1 MPKRRAQHPGLTQ
14 PGWQSHRLF
23 WLGDHST
30 WEEADGRNEA
40 GAKSV
45 FYDVETGAGHVERR
59 GNISGAAY
67 RNCLIALQDFDLDD
81 CVSGTHMMGG
91 EELHQHNAFV
101 QAAFP
106 DETPRQWTTLGA
118 ETLDDTECEE
128 LVIPEYESIQ
138 KLSSGQQRVAAAA
151 AAAVLDSNRWLP
163 IRVTAYEVL
172 QVLPPRISIRH
183 HASVAKG
190 LWPFR
195 RAINETVGRHRDNG
209 SCEEMAIAAHTLA
222 CLGPEAVCEHYD
234 AITRLAEEAGAC
246 ESAAWL
252 AVAVLEPSHMLG
264 LELRGHRPVDDFLR
278 RHVEDL
284 WLGIRLRGLRPTSF
298 GQAQML
304 NEGSNSD
311 SFRMHTHG
319 SGPACMHTGENRFEN
334 WAFDAIP
341 KALEAERD
349 RARRDP
355 QYHTIAGS
363 GRVVLDA
370 PSRLAAFEPAALWS
384 PQTHAD
390 FPSSAR
396 ARAVELFRLGLLLGM
411 EQPALGE
418 VFNALVVP
426 FAIEHRAHPGGRHI
440 FREGDRTPPRPFP
453 IHSPFPDPTEVMWHV
468 EEARQA
474 RKAHEAAYSQW
485 YGTSG
490 PVWVGFGAV
499 RRPTKSRLPTDV
511 PRCLNLGQ
519 MEIRP
524 PRRPGSSTEEMKA
537 EAAVS
542 RAAILEEAR
551 VKVAREAASAEV
563 ESKAGNSSEAAR
575 RQAECDART
584 LNECP
589 RS

>member
-14 PGWQSHRLF
+14 PGWKSHRLF

-30 WEEADGRNEA
+30 WEEADGRNEN
-40 GAKSV
+40 GAASV
-45 FYDVETGAGHVERR
+45 FYDVETGAGHVERH
-59 GNISGAAY
+59 GMMSGAAY
-67 RNCLIALQDFDLDD
+67 RNCLIALHDFNLDD
-81 CVSGTHMMGG
+81 AFPLTYDMFG
-91 EELHQHNAFV
+91 EELEQHNRFV
-101 QAAFP
+101 RAAFP
-106 DETPRQWTTLGA
+106 DIDTCPTIVLSGREQLAIPMYEDIRTLG
-118 ETLDDTECEE
+118 
-128 LVIPEYESIQ
+128 
-138 KLSSGQQRVAAAA
+138 SGKQRVAAAA
-151 AAAVLDSNRWLP
+151 AAAVLDSNCWQP

-195 RAINETVGRHRDNG
+195 RAINETLGRHRDNG

-234 AITRLAEEAGAC
+234 AITRLADEAGAC

-355 QYHTIAGS
+355 QYHTVAAS
-363 GRVVLDA
+363 GRVILDA

-390 FPSSAR
+390 FPSAAQ

-418 VFNALVVP
+418 VFNSIIVP
-426 FAIEHRAHPGGRHI
+426 FAVEHRALPGGRHI
-440 FREGDRTPPRPFP
+440 FREEDRTPPRPFP
-453 IHSPFPDPTEVMWHV
+453 INSPFPDPTEIMWHV

-490 PVWVGFGAV
+490 PVWVGVGAV

-524 PRRPGSSTEEMKA
+524 PQRPGSSAEEIKA

-551 VKVAREAASAEV
+551 VQVAREAASAEV

-589 RS
+589 RSKTE